1 MLNGPASTLCP
12 SCPPRVL
19 FFFSSIALGIWAT
32 RELNSLLWPSRA
44 CQSYMSW
51 PTVGNQFNA
60 RLRLSLALRF
70 FVSVSLRAFLQ
81 ASAADRDVMSCVTLY
96 LSLLLQFLHSVV
108 STPSVYFAAA
118 PSSACPVS
126 CTDTFNM
133 PGLWL
138 VVILTSQS
146 RLWAK
151 KKKVCYT
158 FRQTIFMSYG

>member
-1 MLNGPASTLCP
+1 MATSVAPHAALVAPTSAWQGT
-12 SCPPRVL
+12 PR
-19 FFFSSIALGIWAT
+19 AT
-32 RELNSLLWPSRA
+32 RELNSLLWPSWA

-126 CTDTFNM
+126 CTDTFNL

-151 KKKVCYT
+151 QCSLILPGDTRKSLVM
-158 FRQTIFMSYG
+158 RRVVW